1 MSEWWTYTL
10 SDLQSFSLST
20 YYRLFERYNAAV
32 WPAPLVAF
40 ALGVAAMALLLGRG
54 PRRGRIV
61 AGILAASWLWVAIA
75 FHATRYSTIH
85 RAASWF
91 AWGFALEAVLLFGIG
106 VLRAGLVLESPVDV
120 VGRAGLAIFAF
131 ALFVQPLVG
140 VLLDRTWRQIEIF
153 GVAPDPTAVA
163 TLGVILLAA
172 GRVRWE
178 LLVVPAI
185 WCVIS
190 GLTLLAMEA
199 PGASIP
205 PLAAAL
211 ALFLAAWRRFAR
223 RRAAWRT

>member
-32 WPAPLVAF
+32 WPAPAVAF
-40 ALGVAAMALLLGRG
+40 ALGLATMALLLGGG

-85 RAASWF
+85 WAASYF
-91 AWGFALEAVLLFGIG
+91 AWGFGLEAVLLAGMG
-106 VLRAGLVLESPVDV
+106 VVPGGLVLERPVDAV
-120 VGRAGLAIFAF
+120 SRGGLAIFAF
-131 ALFVQPLVG
+131 ALFVQPLIG
-140 VLLDRTWRQIEIF
+140 PLLGRSWRQVEIF

-163 TLGVILLAA
+163 TLGALLLAG

-178 LLVVPAI
+178 LFVVPAI
-185 WCVIS
+185 WCTIS
-190 GLTLLAMEA
+190 GATLLSMEA
-199 PGASIP
+199 PGALIP
-205 PLAAAL
+205 PLAAGL
-211 ALFLAAWRRFAR
+211 ALFLAAWRASAR
-223 RRAAWRT
+223 RRAARRT

>member
-20 YYRLFERYNAAV
+20 YYRLFERYNTEI
-32 WPAPLVAF
+32 WPAPAVAF
-40 ALGVAAMALLLGRG
+40 VLGLVTMALLLGGG

-85 RAASWF
+85 WAAPYF
-91 AWGFALEAVLLFGIG
+91 AWGFGVEAVLIVVTGIVPG
-106 VLRAGLVLESPVDV
+106 ALVLERAVDS
-120 VGRAGLAIFAF
+120 VGRAGLVIFAF

-140 VLLDRTWRQIEIF
+140 LLVGRSWRQVEVF

-163 TLGVILLAA
+163 TLGALLLAG

-178 LLVVPAI
+178 LFVVPAI
-185 WCVIS
+185 WCAIS
-190 GLTLLAMEA
+190 GATLLAMEA
-199 PGASIP
+199 PGALIP

-211 ALFLAAWRRFAR
+211 ALFLAAWRGSAR
-223 RRAAWRT
+223 RRAVRRT

>member
-1 MSEWWTYTL
+1 MPEWWTYTL

-20 YYRLFERYNAAV
+20 YYRLFARYNAAV
-32 WPAPLVAF
+32 WPAPVVGF
-40 ALGVAAMALLLGRG
+40 ALGLAAVGLLLGRG

-61 AGILAASWLWVAIA
+61 VGILAASWLWVAIA

-85 RAASWF
+85 WAASYF
-91 AWGFALEAVLLFGIG
+91 AWGFGLEALLLFGTG
-106 VLRAGLVLESPVDV
+106 VLRGGLVVERPVDA

-131 ALFVQPLVG
+131 ALFVQPLAG
-140 VLLDRTWRQIEIF
+140 LLLGRSWRQIEIF

-163 TLGVILLAA
+163 TLGVVVLAG

-185 WCVIS
+185 WCAIS
-190 GLTLLAMEA
+190 GVTLLAMEA
-199 PGASIP
+199 PGALIP

-211 ALFLAAWRRFAR
+211 ALFLAAWRTAAR
-223 RRAAWRT
+223 RRAARRT

>member
-40 ALGVAAMALLLGRG
+40 ALGLAAMALLLGRG

-61 AGILAASWLWVAIA
+61 AAILAASWLWVAIA

-85 RAASWF
+85 RAASGF
-91 AWGFALEAVLLFGIG
+91 AWGFGLEAVLLFGIG
-106 VLRAGLVLESPVDV
+106 VLRGGLVLERPVDA
-120 VGRAGLAIFAF
+120 VGRAGFAVFAF
-131 ALFVQPLVG
+131 ALFLQPLAG
-140 VLLDRTWRQIEIF
+140 VLLGRSWRQIEIF

-163 TLGVILLAA
+163 TLGVVLLAG

-178 LLVVPAI
+178 LFVVPAI

-190 GLTLLAMEA
+190 GATLLAMEA
-199 PGASIP
+199 PGALIP
-205 PLAAAL
+205 PLAAGL
-211 ALFLAAWRRFAR
+211 ALFLASLRAFAR
-223 RRAAWRT
+223 RRAARRT

>member
-32 WPAPLVAF
+32 WPAPVVAVF
-40 ALGVAAMALLLGRG
+40 FGLAAMALLLGRG
-54 PRRGRIV
+54 PRRGRIG

-85 RAASWF
+85 WAASYF
-91 AWGFALEAVLLFGIG
+91 AWGFGLEAVLLVGTG
-106 VLRAGLVLESPVDV
+106 VLRGGLVLERPVDA
-120 VGRAGLAIFAF
+120 VGRTGLAIFAF

-140 VLLDRTWRQIEIF
+140 VLLGRSWRQVEIF

-163 TLGVILLAA
+163 TLGVVLLAG

-178 LLVVPAI
+178 LLAAPAI
-185 WCVIS
+185 WCAIS
-190 GLTLLAMEA
+190 GATLLAMEA
-199 PGASIP
+199 PGALIP
-205 PLAAAL
+205 PLAAGL
-211 ALFLAAWRRFAR
+211 ALFLATWRAAAR
-223 RRAAWRT
+223 RRAVRRT